1 MYSQTKNEI
10 FFNNVVLK
18 NRKRLPL
25 ASEFYLDHWI
35 GRYLIKGQ

>member
-18 NRKRLPL
+18 NKKRLPL
-25 ASEFYLDHWI
+25 ASELYLDHQI